1 MFVWNILG
9 TDIKDSPTKHSK
21 TLKKLEIGQVVR
33 IAHFT
38 KDKNIESKH
47 SSLGDYPLTAS
58 WLLVEYETESLGYV
72 FAGDLSERKPRL
84 TSENERIILDY
95 NQYLGFL
102 VKDSAYTIKRKIN
115 DQSFKVKVSFNKYE
129 YGTYKLETSDGCF
142 DHYYTFRGLEFNE
155 AFFLMMSMYGLKVG
169 DETILPSFSE
179 EINGQIKFWGLE
191 LTFEIIMTRTEKGWQ
206 IYSYDC
212 T

>member
-9 TDIKDSPTKHSK
+9 TEIKDSPTKHSK
-21 TLKKLEIGQVVR
+21 TLKKLEIGQIVR

-38 KDKNIESKH
+38 KDKNVETKH
-47 SSLGDYPLTAS
+47 SSLGSYPVTDS
-58 WLLVEYETESLGYV
+58 WILVEYEAESLGYI
-72 FAGDLSERKPRL
+72 FAGNLSERKPRL
-84 TSENERIILDY
+84 TIEDGRKILDY

-102 VKDSAYTIKRKIN
+102 VKDSTYTLKRKIN
-115 DQSFKVKVSFNKYE
+115 DQNFKVEGSLKSYE
-129 YGTYKLETSDGCF
+129 YGSYKLESSDGCF
-142 DHYYTFRGLEFNE
+142 DHFYTFRGLEFNE

-169 DETILPSFSE
+169 DETFLPSFSE
-179 EINGQIKFWGLE
+179 QINGQIKFWGLE
-191 LTFEIIMTRTEKGWQ
+191 LTFEIIMTQTENGWQ